1 VTYYNHTHIF
11 STAAVPGYLRPYEFC
26 KPVWVWVSHKFNV
39 LCYLQH
45 ESIYVI
51 LPWQTPSTTLA
62 PSKSTGE
69 SSKMSSVK
77 NGRRCFIRYSSFP
90 FFFKI
95 LTKHNEW
102 NRTPV
107 VVRVAR
113 RFMPRLETESEVVA
127 IEYLR
132 RYTNV
137 PCPKSFGLRF
147 ESLEWVRW
155 GMHHRKRFCKE
166 FIQFILIGSRNS
178 ALKSLPRP
186 YTDLAALIIPLFAHR
201 FGGIRSL
208 YLNTT
213 YTKPK
218 STNKSAIPVPPV
230 LPLPDQPTL
239 TP

>member
-1 VTYYNHTHIF
+1 MARIELH
-11 STAAVPGYLRPYEFC
+11 G
-26 KPVWVWVSHKFNV
+26 
-39 LCYLQH
+39 
-45 ESIYVI
+45 
-51 LPWQTPSTTLA
+51 
-62 PSKSTGE
+62 
-69 SSKMSSVK
+69 
-77 NGRRCFIRYSSFP
+77 CFIRCFSFP
-90 FFFKI
+90 FLRKI

-178 ALKSLPRP
+178 DGLTPTSQRSSSLCS
-186 YTDLAALIIPLFAHR
+186 LIDSAES
-201 FGGIRSL
+201 GL

-213 YTKPK
+213 YTNQNLQTSLLCPYHPYSLFPTNPRIQQINRDPSSYL
-218 STNKSAIPVPPV
+218 STCEISSISILEN
-230 LPLPDQPTL
+230 
-239 TP
+239 